1 MSRRGWVLFLAMG
14 VIWGIPYLLIK
25 VAVEEVA
32 PASLVFARTA
42 LAALLLLPIAAARGA
57 LRPVLSHWRPLLVY
71 SAVELCLPWLMLGY
85 AEQHLS
91 SSLAGLLVAA
101 VPLVGA
107 VLVKVTGHE
116 QMGLRRVAGL
126 LVGFAG
132 VAALVGFDVE
142 TSSPWPVAAMGLV
155 AFGYA
160 LGPLVLVRHLAHLP
174 SLGVVTA
181 SLVVTCLAYLPVGLA
196 QWPDEAP
203 GGDTWLA
210 LAGLA
215 VICTALAFLVF
226 FELVAEVGPSRS
238 TVITYVNPVVA
249 LFLGWAVLDERITV
263 VTGLGFALILVGSI
277 VATQRE
283 EEPAPA
289 GGPAPAPTG
298 DGASPE
304 LATDDMAACPV
315 PEP

>member
-1 MSRRGWVLFLAMG
+1 MGALPGDGRHLGHPVPAHQGGGRGGRPRLPG
-14 VIWGIPYLLIK
+14 VRPHGPGR
-25 VAVEEVA
+25 A
-32 PASLVFARTA
+32 PA
-42 LAALLLLPIAAARGA
+42 AADRRRPGA

-160 LGPLVLVRHLAHLP
+160 LGPLV
-174 SLGVVTA
+174 
-181 SLVVTCLAYLPVGLA
+181 
-196 QWPDEAP
+196 
-203 GGDTWLA
+203 
-210 LAGLA
+210 
-215 VICTALAFLVF
+215 
-226 FELVAEVGPSRS
+226 
-238 TVITYVNPVVA
+238 
-249 LFLGWAVLDERITV
+249 
-263 VTGLGFALILVGSI
+263 
-277 VATQRE
+277 
-283 EEPAPA
+283 
-289 GGPAPAPTG
+289 
-298 DGASPE
+298 
-304 LATDDMAACPV
+304 
-315 PEP
+315 